1 MSKAGRTAG
10 LIGAAVGVLAAGAAA
25 GVAVERTVIGRRSG
39 QRAQLEAEPFG
50 SLRGT
55 PHVFTA
61 DDGVELYVE
70 VDELK
75 RSRRPA
81 PPKKRF
87 ALTGAVGRG
96 RNRDSKLP
104 LPPEDLTVIFAHG
117 YGLNMDAWHFERR
130 DLAGIG
136 TMVFYDQRSHGRSG
150 RSPKENIS
158 IDQLGRDLGGI
169 LEQFAPTGPVI
180 LIGHSMGGM
189 SIMALADQHPEIF
202 GDRVIGVGLCSTSA
216 GRLDEVPIILP
227 GLPGRWLRQLATPT
241 VSALARVPDVV
252 ERGRKAGTDI
262 SYLLT
267 RKYSFGSEV
276 PPAFTEFVNEMIAAT
291 PISVIAD
298 FYPIFALH
306 DKYESLEPLQ
316 KVECVV
322 VGGDK
327 DALTPFAHAEEI
339 VRRVPGAELVEVRNC
354 GHLGLIEHHREF
366 TAALLGMIERAEVSL
381 LGNS

>member
-1 MSKAGRTAG
+1 VTRVSRAGRTAG
-10 LIGAAVGVLAAGAAA
+10 LIGAAVGALAAGAAA
-25 GVAVERTVIGRRSG
+25 GVAVERQVIGRRSA

-55 PHVFTA
+55 PYVFTA

-81 PPKKRF
+81 PPPKRRF
-87 ALTGAVGRG
+87 GK
-96 RNRDSKLP
+96 KLP
-104 LPPEDLTVIFAHG
+104 LPPEDLTLVFVHG
-117 YGLNMDAWHFERR
+117 YGLNMDCWHFERR

-150 RSPKENIS
+150 RSPKENVT
-158 IDQLGRDLGGI
+158 IDQLGRDLHGI
-169 LEQFAPTGPVI
+169 LQEFAPTGPVI

-189 SIMALADQHPEIF
+189 SIMALAEQHPELF
-202 GDRVIGVGLCSTSA
+202 GDQVIGVGLCSTSA
-216 GRLDEVPIILP
+216 GALDRVPIALP
-227 GLPGRWLRQLATPT
+227 GKAGMLIRALATPT
-241 VSALARVPDVV
+241 ISALARIPDVV
-252 ERGRKAGTDI
+252 ERSRKAGTDI

-276 PPAFTEFVNEMIAAT
+276 PPAYTEFVNEMIAAT

-306 DKYESLEPLQ
+306 DKYDALEPLQ

-322 VGGDK
+322 IGGD
-327 DALTPFAHAEEI
+327 DDHLTPFAHAEEI
-339 VRRVPGAELVEVRNC
+339 VRHVPGAELVEVKNC

-366 TAALLGMIERAEVSL
+366 TAALFGMIERAEQSL
-381 LGNS
+381 GHR

>member
-39 QRAQLEAEPFG
+39 QRKQLEAEPFG
-50 SLRGT
+50 SQRGT
-55 PHVFTA
+55 PHIFTA

-81 PPKKRF
+81 PPPKRRLG
-87 ALTGAVGRG
+87 LTGAVGRG
-96 RNRDSKLP
+96 KNEHSKLP

-150 RSPKENIS
+150 RSPRSHVS
-158 IDQLGRDLGGI
+158 IEQLGMDLYGI
-169 LEQFAPTGPVI
+169 IERFAPTGPVI

-189 SIMALADQHPEIF
+189 TIMALAEQHPELF

-216 GRLDEVPIILP
+216 GGLDGVPIVFP
-227 GLPGRWLRQLATPT
+227 GKLGMLARSLATPT
-241 VSALARVPDVV
+241 VAALARIPDVV
-252 ERGRKAGTDI
+252 ERSRKAGSDI

-291 PISVIAD
+291 PIEVIAE

-306 DKYESLEPLQ
+306 DKFDALEPLQ

-322 VGGDK
+322 ISGDK
-327 DALTPFAHAEEI
+327 DHLTPFAHAEEI
-339 VRRVPGAELVEVRNC
+339 VRRVPGAELVEVKNC

-366 TAALLGMIERAEVSL
+366 TAALLGMIERAEQSL
-381 LGNS
+381 GPT

>member
-1 MSKAGRTAG
+1 VSKAGRTAG

-25 GVAVERTVIGRRSG
+25 GVAVERQVIGRRSG
-39 QRAQLEAEPFG
+39 QQKQLEAEPFG

-55 PHVFTA
+55 PHIFTA

-70 VDELK
+70 IDELK

-81 PPKKRF
+81 PPRRR
-87 ALTGAVGRG
+87 LGR
-96 RNRDSKLP
+96 KLP
-104 LPPEDLTVIFAHG
+104 LPPEDLTVVFAHG

-150 RSPKENIS
+150 RSPKDGVS
-158 IDQLGRDLGGI
+158 IDQLGKDLYGI
-169 LEQFAPTGPVI
+169 LQRYAPTGPVI

-189 SIMALADQHPEIF
+189 TIMALAQQHPELF

-216 GRLDEVPIILP
+216 GRLDEVPIIFP
-227 GLPGRWLRQLATPT
+227 GQLGRLARALATPT
-241 VSALARVPDVV
+241 VSVLARIPDVV
-252 ERGRKAGTDI
+252 ERSRKAGTDI
-262 SYLLT
+262 SFLLT

-291 PISVIAD
+291 PIEVIAD

-306 DKYESLEPLQ
+306 DKYEALEPLQ

-322 VGGDK
+322 IGGDK
-327 DALTPFAHAEEI
+327 DHLTPFAHAEEI

-366 TAALLGMIERAEVSL
+366 TAALLGMIERAEHSL
-381 LGNS
+381 LGPS

>member
-10 LIGAAVGVLAAGAAA
+10 LIGAAVGILAAGAAA
-25 GVAVERTVIGRRSG
+25 GVAVERQVIGRRTG
-39 QRAQLEAEPFG
+39 QRKQLEAEPFG
-50 SLRGT
+50 SLHGT
-55 PHVFTA
+55 PYVFTA

-81 PPKKRF
+81 PPPKR
-87 ALTGAVGRG
+87 LTGAAGRG
-96 RNRDSKLP
+96 RNQHRKLP

-117 YGLNMDAWHFERR
+117 YGLNMDLWHFERR
-130 DLAGIG
+130 DMAGIG
-136 TMVFYDQRSHGRSG
+136 TMVFYDHRSHGRSG
-150 RSPKENIS
+150 RSPQENVS
-158 IDQLGRDLGGI
+158 IDQLGRDLYGI
-169 LEQFAPTGPVI
+169 IERFAPTGPVI

-189 SIMALADQHPEIF
+189 TIMALAEQHPELF

-216 GRLDEVPIILP
+216 GGLDEVPIVF
-227 GLPGRWLRQLATPT
+227 PGRIGRWARALATPT
-241 VSALARVPDVV
+241 VAALARIPEVV
-252 ERGRKAGTDI
+252 ERSRKAGSDL

-291 PISVIAD
+291 PIEVIAE

-306 DKYESLEPLQ
+306 DKFAALEPLQ

-322 VGGDK
+322 IGGDK
-327 DALTPFAHAEEI
+327 DALTPFDHAEEI
-339 VRRVPGAELVEVRNC
+339 VRRVPGAELVEVKNC

-366 TAALLGMIERAEVSL
+366 TAALLGMIERAEQSL
-381 LGNS
+381 GPS

>member
-25 GVAVERTVIGRRSG
+25 GVAVERQVIGRRSG
-39 QRAQLEAEPFG
+39 ERAQLEAEPFG

-55 PHVFTA
+55 PHVLTA

-75 RSRRPA
+75 RSRRRAPA
-81 PPKKRF
+81 PVKRRLRRK
-87 ALTGAVGRG
+87 AIEQA
-96 RNRDSKLP
+96 
-104 LPPEDLTVIFAHG
+104 PEDLTLIFVHG
-117 YGLNMDAWHFERR
+117 YGLNMDCWHFERR

-150 RSPKENIS
+150 RSPTEGVT
-158 IDQLGRDLGGI
+158 IDQLGRDLYGI
-169 LEQFAPTGPVI
+169 LQEFAPTGPVI

-189 SIMALADQHPEIF
+189 SIMALAQQHPDLF
-202 GDRVIGVGLCSTSA
+202 GDRVIGVGLLSTSA
-216 GRLDEVPIILP
+216 GGLDETPIAFP
-227 GLPGRWLRQLATPT
+227 GWPGRLVRRLATPT
-241 VSALARVPDVV
+241 VAALARMPDVV

-262 SYLLT
+262 SYILT

-306 DKYESLEPLQ
+306 DRYADLEPLQ

-322 VGGDK
+322 IGGD
-327 DALTPFAHAEEI
+327 DDHLTPFSHSEEI
-339 VRRVPGAELVEVRNC
+339 VRHVPGAELVEVRNC

-366 TAALLGMIERAEVSL
+366 TAALLGMIERAEHSL
-381 LGNS
+381 GHS

>member
-1 MSKAGRTAG
+1 MANVGRTAG

-25 GVAVERTVIGRRSG
+25 GVAVERAVIGRRSG

-75 RSRRPA
+75 RSRRPEPE
-81 PPKKRF
+81 PPKRRLLRK
-87 ALTGAVGRG
+87 AVEAA
-96 RNRDSKLP
+96 
-104 LPPEDLTVIFAHG
+104 PEDLTLIFAHG
-117 YGLNMDAWHFERR
+117 YGLNMDSWHFERR

-136 TMVFYDQRSHGRSG
+136 KMVFYDQRSHGRSG
-150 RSPKENIS
+150 RSPKENVS
-158 IDQLGRDLGGI
+158 LEQLGRDLHGI
-169 LEQFAPTGPVI
+169 FEEFVPTGPVI

-189 SIMALADQHPEIF
+189 SIMALAEEHPELF

-216 GRLDEVPIILP
+216 GRLDDVSIIFP
-227 GLPGRWLRQLATPT
+227 GWPGRLARRIATPT
-241 VSALARVPDVV
+241 VAALARIPDVV
-252 ERGRKAGTDI
+252 ERGRRAGTDI
-262 SYLLT
+262 SYVLT

-306 DKYESLEPLQ
+306 NRYDYLDALQ

-322 VGGDK
+322 IGGD
-327 DALTPFAHAEEI
+327 DDHLTPFSHSEEI
-339 VRRVPGAELVEVRNC
+339 VRHVPGAELVEVKNC

-366 TAALLGMIERAEVSL
+366 TAALLGMIERAEQSL
-381 LGNS
+381 GPT

>member
-25 GVAVERTVIGRRSG
+25 GVAVERQVIGRRFG
-39 QRAQLEAEPFG
+39 ERAQLEAEPFG

-55 PHVFTA
+55 PQIFTA

-81 PPKKRF
+81 PEPVKRRLRRK
-87 ALTGAVGRG
+87 AIEQAP
-96 RNRDSKLP
+96 D
-104 LPPEDLTVIFAHG
+104 DLTLIFAHG
-117 YGLNMDAWHFERR
+117 YGLNMDCWHFERR

-150 RSPKENIS
+150 RSPKEGAT
-158 IDQLGRDLGGI
+158 IDQLGRDLYGI
-169 LEQFAPTGPVI
+169 LQEFAPIGPVI

-189 SIMALADQHPEIF
+189 SIMALAEQHPDLF
-202 GDRVIGVGLCSTSA
+202 GDRVIGVGLLSTSA
-216 GRLDEVPIILP
+216 GGLDETPIALP
-227 GLPGRWLRQLATPT
+227 GWPGRLVRRIATPT
-241 VSALARVPDVV
+241 VAALARMPDVV
-252 ERGRKAGTDI
+252 ERSRRAGTDI
-262 SYLLT
+262 SYILT

-291 PISVIAD
+291 PISVFAD
-298 FYPIFALH
+298 FYPIFSLH
-306 DKYESLEPLQ
+306 DRYDDLEPLQ

-322 VGGDK
+322 IGGDA
-327 DALTPFAHAEEI
+327 DHLTPFAHSEEI
-339 VRRVPGAELVEVRNC
+339 VRHVPGAELIEVKNC

-366 TAALLGMIERAEVSL
+366 TAALLGMIERAEHSL
-381 LGNS
+381 GHS

>member
-1 MSKAGRTAG
+1 VSRAGRTAG

-25 GVAVERTVIGRRSG
+25 GVAVERQVIGRRSG
-39 QRAQLEAEPFG
+39 QRKQLEAEPFG

-55 PHVFTA
+55 PYVFTA
-61 DDGVELYVE
+61 DDGVELYVD

-75 RSRRPA
+75 RSRRG
-81 PPKKRF
+81 RQE
-87 ALTGAVGRG
+87 LT
-96 RNRDSKLP
+96 L
-104 LPPEDLTVIFAHG
+104 IFAHG
-117 YGLNMDAWHFERR
+117 YGLNLDAWHFERR

-136 TMVFYDQRSHGRSG
+136 KLVFYDQRSHGRSG
-150 RSPKENIS
+150 RSPKS
-158 IDQLGRDLGGI
+158 QVSVDRLGQDLFGI
-169 LEQFAPTGPVI
+169 LQRFAPTGPVI

-189 SIMALADQHPEIF
+189 TIMALAEQHPELF

-216 GRLDEVPIILP
+216 GRLDQVPIIMP
-227 GLPGRWLRQLATPT
+227 GKVGTWLRALATPT
-241 VSALARVPDVV
+241 VSALARIPDVV
-252 ERGRKAGTDI
+252 ERSRKAGTDI

-291 PISVIAD
+291 PIEVIAD

-306 DKYESLEPLQ
+306 DKYDALEPLQ

-322 VGGDK
+322 IGGDK

-366 TAALLGMIERAEVSL
+366 TAALLGMIERAELSL
-381 LGNS
+381 GSS

>member
-25 GVAVERTVIGRRSG
+25 GVAVERQVIGRRSS

-50 SLRGT
+50 SMRGT

-75 RSRRPA
+75 WSRRPA
-81 PPKKRF
+81 QPKRR
-87 ALTGAVGRG
+87 LR
-96 RNRDSKLP
+96 RKLP

-117 YGLNMDAWHFERR
+117 YGLNMDCWHFERR
-130 DLAGIG
+130 DLAGLG
-136 TMVFYDQRSHGRSG
+136 TLVFYDQRSHGRSG
-150 RSPKENIS
+150 RSPKEHVS
-158 IDQLGRDLGGI
+158 IEQLGRDLHGI
-169 LEQFAPTGPVI
+169 MEEFAPTGPVI

-189 SIMALADQHPEIF
+189 SIMALAEQHPELF

-216 GRLDEVPIILP
+216 GGLDQVPIIVP
-227 GLPGRWLRQLATPT
+227 GKLGMMLRTLATPT
-241 VSALARVPDVV
+241 VSVLARIPDVV
-252 ERGRKAGTDI
+252 ERSRKAGTDI

-276 PPAFTEFVNEMIAAT
+276 PPAYTEFVNEMIAAT
-291 PISVIAD
+291 PISVIAE

-306 DKYESLEPLQ
+306 DKFDALEPLQ

-322 VGGDK
+322 IGGDR
-327 DALTPFAHAEEI
+327 DHLTPFAHAEEI
-339 VRRVPGAELVEVRNC
+339 VRRVPGAELVEVQNC
-354 GHLGLIEHHREF
+354 GHLGLIEHHDEF
-366 TAALLGMIERAEVSL
+366 TAALLGMIERAEQSL
-381 LGNS
+381 GHT

>member
-25 GVAVERTVIGRRSG
+25 GVAVERQVIGRRSS

-75 RSRRPA
+75 RSRRPEP
-81 PPKKRF
+81 PPKRRF
-87 ALTGAVGRG
+87 GK
-96 RNRDSKLP
+96 KLP
-104 LPPEDLTVIFAHG
+104 LPPEDLTLIFAHG
-117 YGLNMDAWHFERR
+117 YGLNMDCWHFERR

-150 RSPKENIS
+150 RSPKENVS
-158 IDQLGRDLGGI
+158 IEQLGRDLHGI
-169 LEQFAPTGPVI
+169 LEEFAPTGPVI

-189 SIMALADQHPEIF
+189 SIMALAEQHPEIF
-202 GDRVIGVGLCSTSA
+202 GDRIIGVGLCSTSA
-216 GRLDEVPIILP
+216 GGLDRVPIVFP
-227 GLPGRWLRQLATPT
+227 GKIGMLAPGARHADRVA
-241 VSALARVPDVV
+241 ALARIPDVV
-252 ERGRKAGTDI
+252 ERSRKAGTDI

-291 PISVIAD
+291 PISVIAE

-306 DKYESLEPLQ
+306 DKYDSLEPLQ

-322 VGGDK
+322 IGGDE
-327 DALTPFAHAEEI
+327 DQLTPFAHAEEI
-339 VRRVPGAELVEVRNC
+339 VRHVPGAELVEVKNC

-366 TAALLGMIERAEVSL
+366 TAALLGMIERAEQSL
-381 LGNS
+381 GHT

>member
-25 GVAVERTVIGRRSG
+25 GVAVERQVIGRRSG
-39 QRAQLEAEPFG
+39 QRKQLEAEPFG

-55 PHVFTA
+55 PYIFTA

-81 PPKKRF
+81 PPPKRR
-87 ALTGAVGRG
+87 LGR
-96 RNRDSKLP
+96 KLP

-117 YGLNMDAWHFERR
+117 YGLNMDLWHFERR

-150 RSPKENIS
+150 RSPKANIS
-158 IDQLGRDLGGI
+158 VDQLGKDLYGI
-169 LEQFAPTGPVI
+169 IERFAPTGPVI

-189 SIMALADQHPEIF
+189 TIMALAEQHPELF

-216 GRLDEVPIILP
+216 GGLDEVPIVFP
-227 GLPGRWLRQLATPT
+227 GKVGMLARALATPT
-241 VSALARVPDVV
+241 VAALARIPDVV
-252 ERGRKAGTDI
+252 ERSRKAGSDI

-291 PISVIAD
+291 PIEVIAD

-306 DKYESLEPLQ
+306 DKYDALEPLQ

-322 VGGDK
+322 IGGDK
-327 DALTPFAHAEEI
+327 DHLTPFAHAEEI
-339 VRRVPGAELVEVRNC
+339 VRRVPGAELVEVKNC
-354 GHLGLIEHHREF
+354 GHLGLVEHHREF
-366 TAALLGMIERAEVSL
+366 TAALLGMIERAEQSL
-381 LGNS
+381 GPS

>member
-25 GVAVERTVIGRRSG
+25 GVAVERQVIGRRSG
-39 QRAQLEAEPFG
+39 QRKQLEAEPFG
-50 SLRGT
+50 SLHGT
-55 PHVFTA
+55 PYIFTA

-81 PPKKRF
+81 PPPKRR
-87 ALTGAVGRG
+87 LGR
-96 RNRDSKLP
+96 KLP

-117 YGLNMDAWHFERR
+117 YGLNMDLWHFERR

-150 RSPKENIS
+150 RSPKANIS
-158 IDQLGRDLGGI
+158 IDQLGKDLYGI
-169 LEQFAPTGPVI
+169 IERFAPTGPVI

-189 SIMALADQHPEIF
+189 TIMALAEQHPELF

-216 GRLDEVPIILP
+216 GGLDQVPIVFP
-227 GLPGRWLRQLATPT
+227 GKVGMLARTLAKPT
-241 VSALARVPDVV
+241 VAALARVPDVV
-252 ERGRKAGTDI
+252 EYSRKAGSDLI
-262 SYLLT
+262 YLLT

-291 PISVIAD
+291 PIEVIAD

-306 DKYESLEPLQ
+306 DKYDSLEPLQ

-322 VGGDK
+322 IGGDK
-327 DALTPFAHAEEI
+327 DHLTPFAHAEEI
-339 VRRVPGAELVEVRNC
+339 VRRVPGAELVEVQNC
-354 GHLGLIEHHREF
+354 GHLGLVEHHREF
-366 TAALLGMIERAEVSL
+366 TAALLGMIERAEQSL
-381 LGNS
+381 GGV

>member
-25 GVAVERTVIGRRSG
+25 GVAVERQVIGRRSG
-39 QRAQLEAEPFG
+39 ERAQLEAEPFG

-55 PHVFTA
+55 PHIFTA

-81 PPKKRF
+81 PEPVKRRLRRKVIEQ
-87 ALTGAVGRG
+87 AP
-96 RNRDSKLP
+96 D
-104 LPPEDLTVIFAHG
+104 DLTLIFAHG
-117 YGLNMDAWHFERR
+117 YGLNMDCWHFERR

-136 TMVFYDQRSHGRSG
+136 TMVFYDERSHGRSG
-150 RSPKENIS
+150 RSPKEGVT
-158 IDQLGRDLGGI
+158 IDQLGRDLYGI
-169 LEQFAPTGPVI
+169 LQEFAPTGPVI

-189 SIMALADQHPEIF
+189 SIMALAEQHPDLF
-202 GDRVIGVGLCSTSA
+202 GDRVIGVGLLSTSA
-216 GRLDEVPIILP
+216 GGLDQTPIALP
-227 GLPGRWLRQLATPT
+227 GWPGRLVRRLATPT
-241 VSALARVPDVV
+241 VAALARMPDVV
-252 ERGRKAGTDI
+252 ERSRKAGTDI
-262 SYLLT
+262 SYVLT

-291 PISVIAD
+291 PISVIAE

-306 DKYESLEPLQ
+306 DKTGSLEPLQ

-322 VGGDK
+322 IGGD
-327 DALTPFAHAEEI
+327 DDHLTPFSHSEEI
-339 VRRVPGAELVEVRNC
+339 VRHVPGAELVEVRNC

-366 TAALLGMIERAEVSL
+366 TAALLGMIERAEHSL
-381 LGNS
+381 GHS

>member
-1 MSKAGRTAG
+1 
-10 LIGAAVGVLAAGAAA
+10 VLAAGAAA
-25 GVAVERTVIGRRSG
+25 GVAVERQVIGRRSS

-75 RSRRPA
+75 RSRRPEQQ
-81 PPKKRF
+81 
-87 ALTGAVGRG
+87 GRRPADVPG
-96 RNRDSKLP
+96 
-104 LPPEDLTVIFAHG
+104 DLTLIFAHG
-117 YGLNMDAWHFERR
+117 YGLNMDCWHFERR

-150 RSPKENIS
+150 RSPKENVS
-158 IDQLGRDLGGI
+158 IDQLGRDLYGI
-169 LEQFAPTGPVI
+169 LQKFAPSGPVI

-189 SIMALADQHPEIF
+189 SIMALAEQHPELF

-216 GRLDEVPIILP
+216 GGLDRVPIA
-227 GLPGRWLRQLATPT
+227 LPGRIGMMVRTLATPT
-241 VSALARVPDVV
+241 VAALARIPDVV
-252 ERGRKAGTDI
+252 ERSRKAGTDI

-291 PISVIAD
+291 PISVIAE

-306 DKYESLEPLQ
+306 DKTGALEPLQ

-322 VGGDK
+322 IGGDS
-327 DALTPFAHAEEI
+327 DHLTPFEHSEEI
-339 VRRVPGAELVEVRNC
+339 VRHVPGAELVEVRNC

-366 TAALLGMIERAEVSL
+366 TAALLGMIERAEQSL
-381 LGNS
+381 GHR

>member
-25 GVAVERTVIGRRSG
+25 GVAVERQVIGRRSG
-39 QRAQLEAEPFG
+39 ERAQLEAEPFG

-55 PHVFTA
+55 PHIFTA

-81 PPKKRF
+81 PEPVKRRLRRKVIEQ
-87 ALTGAVGRG
+87 AP
-96 RNRDSKLP
+96 D
-104 LPPEDLTVIFAHG
+104 DLTLIFAHG
-117 YGLNMDAWHFERR
+117 YGLNMDCWHFERR

-136 TMVFYDQRSHGRSG
+136 TMVFYDERSHGRSG
-150 RSPKENIS
+150 RSPKEGVT
-158 IDQLGRDLGGI
+158 IDQLGRDLYGI
-169 LEQFAPTGPVI
+169 LQEFAPTGPVI

-189 SIMALADQHPEIF
+189 SIMALAEQHPDLF
-202 GDRVIGVGLCSTSA
+202 GDRVIGVGLLSTSA
-216 GRLDEVPIILP
+216 GGLDQTPIALP
-227 GLPGRWLRQLATPT
+227 GWPGRLVRRLATPT
-241 VSALARVPDVV
+241 VAALARMPDVV
-252 ERGRKAGTDI
+252 ERSRKAGTDI
-262 SYLLT
+262 SYVLT

-306 DKYESLEPLQ
+306 DRYDDLEPLQ

-322 VGGDK
+322 IGGDA
-327 DALTPFAHAEEI
+327 DHLTPFSHSEEI
-339 VRRVPGAELVEVRNC
+339 VRHVPGAELVEVRNC

-366 TAALLGMIERAEVSL
+366 TAALLGMIERAEHSL
-381 LGNS
+381 GHS

>member
-1 MSKAGRTAG
+1 MAKVGRTAG

-25 GVAVERTVIGRRSG
+25 GVAVERQVIGRRSG

-75 RSRRPA
+75 RSRRPEPVA
-81 PPKKRF
+81 KRR
-87 ALTGAVGRG
+87 LGR
-96 RNRDSKLP
+96 KLIK
-104 LPPEDLTVIFAHG
+104 PPEDLTLIFLHG
-117 YGLNMDAWHFERR
+117 YGLNMDSWHFERR

-136 TMVFYDQRSHGRSG
+136 KMVFYDQRSHGRSG
-150 RSPKENIS
+150 RSPKENVS
-158 IDQLGRDLGGI
+158 IDQLGRDLSGI
-169 LEQFAPTGPVI
+169 LEEFAPTGPVI

-189 SIMALADQHPEIF
+189 SIMALAGERPELF

-216 GRLDEVPIILP
+216 GGLDGVPIVF
-227 GLPGRWLRQLATPT
+227 PGRVGMLARALATPT
-241 VSALARVPDVV
+241 VAALARIPDVV
-252 ERGRKAGTDI
+252 ERSRKAGTDI

-276 PPAFTEFVNEMIAAT
+276 PPAYTEFVNEMIAAT
-291 PISVIAD
+291 PISVIAE

-306 DKYESLEPLQ
+306 DEYDALQPLQ

-322 VGGDK
+322 IGGDS
-327 DALTPFAHAEEI
+327 DHLTPFEHSEEI
-339 VRRVPGAELVEVRNC
+339 VRHVPGAELVEVPNC
-354 GHLGLIEHHREF
+354 GHLGLVEHHREF
-366 TAALLGMIERAEVSL
+366 TAALLGMIERAEL
-381 LGNS
+381 ALGQT

>member
-1 MSKAGRTAG
+1 VSRAGRTAG

-25 GVAVERTVIGRRSG
+25 GIAVERQVIGRRSG
-39 QRAQLEAEPFG
+39 QRKQLEAEPFG

-55 PHVFTA
+55 PHIFTA

-75 RSRRPA
+75 RSRRPD
-81 PPKKRF
+81 PPRRRF
-87 ALTGAVGRG
+87 GR
-96 RNRDSKLP
+96 RLP
-104 LPPEDLTVIFAHG
+104 LPPEDLTVIFVHG

-150 RSPKENIS
+150 RSPKEGVS
-158 IDQLGRDLGGI
+158 IEQLGQDLYGI

-189 SIMALADQHPEIF
+189 TIMALAEQHPELF

-216 GRLDEVPIILP
+216 GRLDQVPIIF
-227 GLPGRWLRQLATPT
+227 PGRIGMLARALATPT
-241 VSALARVPDVV
+241 VSVLARIPDVV

-262 SYLLT
+262 SFLLT

-291 PISVIAD
+291 PIEVIAD
-298 FYPIFALH
+298 FYPIFAMH
-306 DKYESLEPLQ
+306 DKFEALEPLQ

-322 VGGDK
+322 IGGDK
-327 DALTPFAHAEEI
+327 DHLTPFAHAEEI
-339 VRRVPGAELVEVRNC
+339 VRRVPGAELVEVPNC

-366 TAALLGMIERAEVSL
+366 TAALLGMIERAEQSL
-381 LGNS
+381 TAT

>member
-25 GVAVERTVIGRRSG
+25 GVAVERQVIGRRSG

-50 SLRGT
+50 SMRGA

-81 PPKKRF
+81 QPKRRF
-87 ALTGAVGRG
+87 GLTGAVGRG
-96 RNRDSKLP
+96 KSQHSKLP

-117 YGLNMDAWHFERR
+117 YGLNMDCWHFERR

-136 TMVFYDQRSHGRSG
+136 TLVFYDQRSHGRSG
-150 RSPKENIS
+150 RSPKEHVS
-158 IDQLGRDLGGI
+158 IEQLGRDLHGI
-169 LEQFAPTGPVI
+169 MAEFAPTGPVI

-189 SIMALADQHPEIF
+189 SIMALAEQHPELF
-202 GDRVIGVGLCSTSA
+202 GDRIIGVGLCSTSA
-216 GRLDEVPIILP
+216 GGLDQVPIIVP
-227 GLPGRWLRQLATPT
+227 GKLGMMLRTLATPT
-241 VSALARVPDVV
+241 VSVLARIPDVV
-252 ERGRKAGTDI
+252 ERSRKAGTDI

-276 PPAFTEFVNEMIAAT
+276 PPAYTEFVNEMIAAT
-291 PISVIAD
+291 PISVIAE

-306 DKYESLEPLQ
+306 DKFDSLEPLQ

-322 VGGDK
+322 IGGDR
-327 DALTPFAHAEEI
+327 DHLTPFAHAEEI
-339 VRRVPGAELVEVRNC
+339 VRRVPGAELVEVKNC
-354 GHLGLIEHHREF
+354 GHLGLIEHHDEF
-366 TAALLGMIERAEVSL
+366 TAALLGMIERAEQSL
-381 LGNS
+381 GHT

>member
-25 GVAVERTVIGRRSG
+25 GVAVERQVIGRRSG

-55 PHVFTA
+55 PYVFTA

-81 PPKKRF
+81 PSRKRF
-87 ALTGAVGRG
+87 GR
-96 RNRDSKLP
+96 KLP
-104 LPPEDLTVIFAHG
+104 LPPEDLTVIFVHG
-117 YGLNMDAWHFERR
+117 YGLNMDCWHFERR
-130 DLAGIG
+130 DMAGIG

-150 RSPKENIS
+150 RSAKENVS
-158 IDQLGRDLGGI
+158 IDQLGRDLHGI
-169 LEQFAPTGPVI
+169 LEEFAPTGPVI

-189 SIMALADQHPEIF
+189 AVMALAEAHPELF
-202 GDRVIGVGLCSTSA
+202 GDRIIGVGLCSTSA
-216 GRLDEVPIILP
+216 GALDQVPIVFP
-227 GLPGRWLRQLATPT
+227 GKVGMLARALATPT
-241 VSALARVPDVV
+241 VAALARIPDVV
-252 ERGRKAGTDI
+252 ERSRKAGTDI

-291 PISVIAD
+291 PISVIAE

-306 DKYESLEPLQ
+306 DKYDALEPLQ

-322 VGGDK
+322 IGGDK
-327 DALTPFAHAEEI
+327 DHLTPFVHAEEI
-339 VRRVPGAELVEVRNC
+339 VRHVPGAELVEVKNC

-366 TAALLGMIERAEVSL
+366 TAALLGMIERAEQSL
-381 LGNS
+381 LGHS

>member
-1 MSKAGRTAG
+1 MSKVSRTAG

-25 GVAVERTVIGRRSG
+25 GVAVERQVIGRRSG

-81 PPKKRF
+81 QPPKRRF
-87 ALTGAVGRG
+87 GK
-96 RNRDSKLP
+96 KLP
-104 LPPEDLTVIFAHG
+104 LPPEDLTVIFIHG
-117 YGLNMDAWHFERR
+117 YGLNMDCWHFERR

-150 RSPKENIS
+150 RSAKENVS
-158 IDQLGRDLGGI
+158 IDQLGRDLHGI
-169 LEQFAPTGPVI
+169 LEEFAPTGPVV

-189 SIMALADQHPEIF
+189 AIMALAEQHPELF
-202 GDRVIGVGLCSTSA
+202 GDRIIGVGLCSTSA
-216 GRLDEVPIILP
+216 GALDRVPIVFP
-227 GLPGRWLRQLATPT
+227 GKVGMLARTLATPT
-241 VSALARVPDVV
+241 VAALARIPDVV
-252 ERGRKAGTDI
+252 ERSRKAGTDI

-291 PISVIAD
+291 PISVIAE

-306 DKYESLEPLQ
+306 DKYDALEPLQ

-322 VGGDK
+322 IGGDK
-327 DALTPFAHAEEI
+327 DHLTPFEHAEEI
-339 VRRVPGAELVEVRNC
+339 VRHVPGAELVEVKNC

-366 TAALLGMIERAEVSL
+366 TAALLGMIERAETSL
-381 LGNS
+381 LGHS

>member
-25 GVAVERTVIGRRSG
+25 GVAVERQVIGRRSG

-55 PHVFTA
+55 PYVFTA

-81 PPKKRF
+81 PPPKRRF
-87 ALTGAVGRG
+87 GK
-96 RNRDSKLP
+96 KLP
-104 LPPEDLTVIFAHG
+104 LPPEDLTLIFAHG
-117 YGLNMDAWHFERR
+117 YGLNMDCWHFERR

-150 RSPKENIS
+150 RSPKENVS
-158 IDQLGRDLGGI
+158 IDQLGRDLYGI
-169 LEQFAPTGPVI
+169 LEEFAPTGPVI

-189 SIMALADQHPEIF
+189 SIMALAEEHPELF
-202 GDRVIGVGLCSTSA
+202 GDRIIGVGLCSTSA
-216 GRLDEVPIILP
+216 GGLDNVPIVFP
-227 GLPGRWLRQLATPT
+227 GKVGMLARALATPT
-241 VSALARVPDVV
+241 VAALSRIPDVV
-252 ERGRKAGTDI
+252 ERSRKAGTDI

-291 PISVIAD
+291 PISVIAE

-306 DKYESLEPLQ
+306 DKYDALEPLQ

-322 VGGDK
+322 IGGDN
-327 DALTPFAHAEEI
+327 DHLTPFAHAEEI
-339 VRRVPGAELVEVRNC
+339 VRHVPGAELVEVKNC

-366 TAALLGMIERAEVSL
+366 TAALLGMIERAEQSL
-381 LGNS
+381 GHT

>member
-25 GVAVERTVIGRRSG
+25 GVAVERQVIGRRSG
-39 QRAQLEAEPFG
+39 ERAQLEAEPFG

-55 PHVFTA
+55 PHIFTA

-81 PPKKRF
+81 PEPVKRRLRRKVIEL
-87 ALTGAVGRG
+87 AP
-96 RNRDSKLP
+96 D
-104 LPPEDLTVIFAHG
+104 DLTLIFAHG
-117 YGLNMDAWHFERR
+117 YGLNMDCWHFERR

-150 RSPKENIS
+150 RSPKEGVT
-158 IDQLGRDLGGI
+158 IDQLGRDLHGI
-169 LEQFAPTGPVI
+169 LQEFAPTGPVI

-189 SIMALADQHPEIF
+189 SIMALAEQHPDLF
-202 GDRVIGVGLCSTSA
+202 GDRVIGVGLLSTSA
-216 GRLDEVPIILP
+216 GGLDETPIALP
-227 GLPGRWLRQLATPT
+227 GWPGRLVRRIATPT
-241 VSALARVPDVV
+241 VAALARMPDVV
-252 ERGRKAGTDI
+252 ERSRKAGTDI
-262 SYLLT
+262 SYMLT

-306 DKYESLEPLQ
+306 DRYDDLEPLQ

-322 VGGDK
+322 IGGDV
-327 DALTPFAHAEEI
+327 DHLTPFSHSEEI
-339 VRRVPGAELVEVRNC
+339 VRHVPGAELVEVKNC

-366 TAALLGMIERAEVSL
+366 TAALLGMIERAELSL
-381 LGNS
+381 GHS

>member
-25 GVAVERTVIGRRSG
+25 GVAVERQVIGRRSG
-39 QRAQLEAEPFG
+39 ERAQLEAEPFG

-55 PHVFTA
+55 PHIFTA

-81 PPKKRF
+81 PEPVKRRLRRK
-87 ALTGAVGRG
+87 AIEQAP
-96 RNRDSKLP
+96 D
-104 LPPEDLTVIFAHG
+104 DLTLIFAHG
-117 YGLNMDAWHFERR
+117 YGLNMDCWHFERR

-150 RSPKENIS
+150 RSPKEGVT
-158 IDQLGRDLGGI
+158 IDQLGRDLYGI
-169 LEQFAPTGPVI
+169 LQEFAPTGPVI

-189 SIMALADQHPEIF
+189 SIMALAGQHPDLF
-202 GDRVIGVGLCSTSA
+202 GDRVIGVGLLSTSA
-216 GRLDEVPIILP
+216 GGLDETPIALP
-227 GLPGRWLRQLATPT
+227 GWPGRLVRRIATPT
-241 VSALARVPDVV
+241 VAALARMPDVV
-252 ERGRKAGTDI
+252 ERSRKAGTDI
-262 SYLLT
+262 SYILT

-306 DKYESLEPLQ
+306 DRYADLEPLQ

-322 VGGDK
+322 IGGD
-327 DALTPFAHAEEI
+327 DDHLTPFSHSEEI
-339 VRRVPGAELVEVRNC
+339 VRHVPGAELVEVRNC

-366 TAALLGMIERAEVSL
+366 TAALLGMIERAEHA
-381 LGNS
+381 LGHS